1 MLRPFYNEEQ
11 VNIGTTE
18 EPEILTLVFNFRAI
32 DAIETLT
39 GEQMDAVA
47 REVLSGEPRL
57 SVTGKVLW
65 GLLREQHSDA
75 TLDQAAGLMFDKERS
90 VPVGLAMGQ
99 LLLRAFNIET
109 KAKDE
114 NPPKRRGAS
123 KPS

>member
-11 VNIGTTE
+11 VKLDE
-18 EPEILTLVFNFRAI
+18 ETSLRLVFNFRAI

-39 GEQMDAVA
+39 GESMDAVA

-65 GLLREQHSDA
+65 GMLREHHSDA
-75 TLDQAAGLMFDKERS
+75 TLDEAAGLMFDKERAA
-90 VPVGLAMGQ
+90 PVGLAMGQ

-109 KAKDE
+109 KAKGE

-123 KPS
+123 KTS